1 MCLSAQWPGVLFC
14 FNKLVFSPHQYQ
26 MNKLVI
32 SCPPRAVSVTD
43 GRPEGHFLI
52 CLLLWDLLSFAF
64 FLMTISSFAG
74 FGKDGGF

>member
-1 MCLSAQWPGVLFC
+1 
-14 FNKLVFSPHQYQ
+14 

-32 SCPPRAVSVTD
+32 SCPPGAVSVTD